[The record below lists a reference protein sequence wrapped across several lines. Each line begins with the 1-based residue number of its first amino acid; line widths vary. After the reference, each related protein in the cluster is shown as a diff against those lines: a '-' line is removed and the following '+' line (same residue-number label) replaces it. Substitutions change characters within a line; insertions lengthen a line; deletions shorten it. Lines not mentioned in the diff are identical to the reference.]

1 MPIPF
6 ITVCTVSKPLFS
18 PVLVYFLFILFL
30 LPHGHHGAQAN
41 SYKNKEINIGAITDV
56 NSRIGKEEQTA
67 MEIAVQN
74 EAPEGRSVSL
84 HFLDSNRDPQ
94 QVASA
99 AENLIKE
106 KKLIAIIGMH
116 SWLKTALVADVG
128 NRTQVPVLSFASPA
142 ITSPT
147 IQLRWPLL
155 IRMANDGSAQVK
167 CIADIVRACNWR
179 RVIVIYEEDAYG
191 GDSGMSALLA
201 EALQNIGVE
210 IEYRLVLPS
219 FSYVSNA
226 EGLVQKE
233 LVKLENETPCRVF
246 IVLQS
251 SLTMVTNLF
260 REAKKLRLVGGETES
275 AWIIP
280 DSITDMLDSVDKSIM
295 SSMNGTIGIKTQYS
309 NHNKEY
315 VKFEKRYRANRSEE
329 ENSKPGI
336 YAPRAYDSIKII
348 TRAIKSSSDDSSS
361 LLKNILSD
369 SFSGLS
375 GEIRFE
381 GKMLSQNPKFKIV
394 KVDGKKSNELDIW
407 TPDYN
412 GDVIKNKN
420 TKEKAWPGLDKI
432 PKGWAMPSKVKPMRI
447 VVPAH
452 AMFKQ
457 FVQDMNKS
465 NLNGE
470 MFEGF
475 SIKVFQKVMEQLNYT
490 DTPQYIFVSNNGSYD
505 ELVELVHNKTY
516 DAVVGDITILSNR
529 SKDVEFTQPYT
540 ESGLTMVV
548 PAKSKE
554 SPWMFMKPFTW
565 GVWLVV
571 AFILI
576 YTMFIVWFLEHPS
589 NPEFKG
595 SLKDQIA
602 NAMWFAFCSLFFAHR
617 ERIYNHLTRVVIAVW
632 LFLVFVLTA
641 SYTANLSSM
650 LTIQR
655 TEPSVT
661 YMELL
666 KRNNLTV
673 GYDKGTFVG
682 KYLEN
687 VLNFNSTNIKDID
700 SEEKYIKEFE
710 SKGISAAFLEAPYAK
725 VFLHRYCKGYIA
737 DTSQTA
743 TYRFGGFGFAFQKG
757 SPFAREF
764 SEEILRLSEKGD
776 LKILE
781 NDLTPSNECSMNVSS
796 DETRSLGLQSFWG
809 LCLISFSTST
819 ICFLLSLIHLI
830 KNYQRYEEANRGSVT
845 PSGSVWDKAARIAI
859 YFYDKEMGLRRAQSS
874 RELSLVMIQ
883 S

>member
-6 ITVCTVSKPLFS
+6 ITVCTVSRPLFS

-41 SYKNKEINIGAITDV
+41 YYKNKEINIGVIIDV
-56 NSRIGKEEQTA
+56 NSRIGKEEQAA
-67 MEIAVQN
+67 MEIAAQN
-74 EAPEGRSVSL
+74 EAPKGRSVSL
-84 HFLDSNRDPQ
+84 HFLDSDRDPQ

-116 SWLKTALVADVG
+116 SWQKTALVADVG

-167 CIADIVRACNWR
+167 CIADIVCACNWR

-219 FSYVSNA
+219 FSSVSNA
-226 EGLVQKE
+226 EGLVQEE
-233 LVKLENETPCRVF
+233 LVKLENETLCRVF

-280 DSITDMLDSVDKSIM
+280 DSITNMLDSVDKSII

-309 NHNKEY
+309 NHNKEN
-315 VKFEKRYRANRSEE
+315 VKFEKRFRANRSEE

-336 YAPRAYDSIKII
+336 YALRAYDSIKII
-348 TRAIKSSSDDSSS
+348 TRAIKSSSDVSSS
-361 LLKNILSD
+361 LSKNILSD

-394 KVDGKKSNELDIW
+394 KVDGEKSNELDIW
-407 TPDYN
+407 TPDNN
-412 GDVIKNKN
+412 GGVKNKN
-420 TKEKAWPGLDKI
+420 TKEKAWPGLDKV
-432 PKGWAMPSKVKPMRI
+432 PKGWAMPSKAKPMRI

-452 AMFKQ
+452 AMFKE
-457 FVQDMNKS
+457 FVVDMNRNNS
-465 NLNGE
+465 NGE
-470 MFEGF
+470 IFGGF
-475 SIKVFQKVMEQLNYT
+475 SIEIFHKVMEQMNYT
-490 DTPQYIFVSNNGSYD
+490 DTLQYIFESKDGSYD
-505 ELVELVHNKTY
+505 DLVELVHNKTC

-548 PAKSKE
+548 PVKSKE

-602 NAMWFAFCSLFFAHR
+602 TAMWFAFCSLFFAHR

-650 LTIQR
+650 LTIKKM
-655 TEPSVT
+655 EPSVT
-661 YMELL
+661 SMELL

-682 KYLEN
+682 KYLEE
-687 VLNFNSTNIKDID
+687 VHNFSSTNIKEID

-710 SKGISAAFLEAPYAK
+710 SKGIAAAFLEAPYAK
-725 VFLHRYCKGYIA
+725 VFLHKYCKGYIT
-737 DTSQTA
+737 DTSHTA

-764 SEEILRLSEKGD
+764 SEGILRLSEKGD

-781 NDLTPSNECSMNVSS
+781 NDLTPPNECSMNVSS
-796 DETRSLGLQSFWG
+796 DETRSLGLKSFWG

-830 KNYQRYEEANRGSVT
+830 KNYQRYEETNRGSVT
-845 PSGSVWDKAARIAI
+845 PSGSVWDKAARIAM
-859 YFYDKEMGLRRAQSS
+859 YFYDKEMGLSRAQSS
-874 RELSLVMIQ
+874 SELSLVIIQ